1 MLDLA
6 GAFIC
11 HFDRHALILRGCGY
25 FQDIWSLWF
34 DELFNANE
42 RLLID
47 FLTGGLSTDSYRTH
61 IFQMV

>member
-11 HFDRHALILRGCGY
+11 HFDRHALILRGFGY

-34 DELFNANE
+34 DELFNAE
-42 RLLID
+42 RLLLD
-47 FLTGGLSTDSYRTH
+47 VLSGGLSTDSYRTH

>member
-11 HFDRHALILRGCGY
+11 HFDRHALILRGYGY
-25 FQDIWSLWF
+25 FQDIWNLCF
-34 DELFNANE
+34 DAIFNVSG